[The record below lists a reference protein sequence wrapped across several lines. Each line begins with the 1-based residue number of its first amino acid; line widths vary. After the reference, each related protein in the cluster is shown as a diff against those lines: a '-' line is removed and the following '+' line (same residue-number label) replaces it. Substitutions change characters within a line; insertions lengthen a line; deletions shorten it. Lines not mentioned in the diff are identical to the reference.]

1 MERIG
6 TALLS
11 SEMTKYLGENR
22 MGGYGSGR
30 VGERELITNLR
41 FLNVRW
47 LNKQGLL
54 KSKGVKTLSWSRNGK
69 PWGKME
75 VLVEEDCIRLIYK
88 VSRNDGPWEDKD
100 VEIKLLKTS
109 CRFGGFQYWFECPVC
124 RRRVCCV
131 YLSNTW
137 CCRHCGHLAYPSE
150 NEDEIERLRSKALK
164 LKEKLRG
171 EYWIKP
177 KGMHQKTYDRLREAF
192 LEAEAK
198 ADDAFDEKLQQ
209 LDQRLMSFGKFHP

>member
-54 KSKGVKTLSWSRNGK
+54 KSKELKRSVGAATVNHGEKWKS
-69 PWGKME
+69 
-75 VLVEEDCIRLIYK
+75 
-88 VSRNDGPWEDKD
+88 
-100 VEIKLLKTS
+100 LLK
-109 CRFGGFQYWFECPVC
+109 
-124 RRRVCCV
+124 
-131 YLSNTW
+131 
-137 CCRHCGHLAYPSE
+137 
-150 NEDEIERLRSKALK
+150 
-164 LKEKLRG
+164 
-171 EYWIKP
+171 
-177 KGMHQKTYDRLREAF
+177 KTA
-192 LEAEAK
+192 
-198 ADDAFDEKLQQ
+198 
-209 LDQRLMSFGKFHP
+209 SG

>member
-1 MERIG
+1 
-6 TALLS
+6 
-11 SEMTKYLGENR
+11 

-75 VLVEEDCIRLIYK
+75 VLVEEDRIRLIYK

-109 CRFGGFQYWFECPVC
+109 DSEGFSIGLSVRSAGAVSAVSICRIRGVAGIVDTWLIH
-124 RRRVCCV
+124 RRMRM
-131 YLSNTW
+131 
-137 CCRHCGHLAYPSE
+137 
-150 NEDEIERLRSKALK
+150 
-164 LKEKLRG
+164 KLRG
-171 EYWIKP
+171 CAV
-177 KGMHQKTYDRLREAF
+177 RLLSSKKNCE
-192 LEAEAK
+192 ENT
-198 ADDAFDEKLQQ
+198 
-209 LDQRLMSFGKFHP
+209 G

>member
-1 MERIG
+1 
-6 TALLS
+6 
-11 SEMTKYLGENR
+11 

-75 VLVEEDCIRLIYK
+75 VLVEEDRIRLIYK

-124 RRRVCCV
+124 RRRVCCCLL
-131 YLSNTW
+131 YTS
-137 CCRHCGHLAYPSE
+137 PSPR
-150 NEDEIERLRSKALK
+150 DS
-164 LKEKLRG
+164 
-171 EYWIKP
+171 
-177 KGMHQKTYDRLREAF
+177 
-192 LEAEAK
+192 
-198 ADDAFDEKLQQ
+198 
-209 LDQRLMSFGKFHP
+209 